1 MKKFVTFLKEEANKP
16 KEIVAYGSIG
26 SRHDIDYPEE
36 NTSTKPLTGYGSI
49 GHRPDVS
56 SNTEHITAYGSIG
69 HHPDVADKGPPN
81 EIQVTSSGIKFHL
94 KEQYNPSVTGSDL
107 LQDMNTR
114 NFRKGTNF
122 LPPKIASRP
131 HHLVYTQQAKEAV
144 GHHHVLNHETMWEGG
159 VGGKDS
165 EILGMHFED
174 KKGIKDVMPH
184 PTIPPKK
191 DPRFGPSGDGGDV
204 DAAEHLHKMRKIDPA
219 KYKGYTSR
227 TDKHIKLGEGA
238 ADYTE
243 ESVDTNQYLFEHHK
257 HPQFMTP
264 KHMQKHLGKHRAIS
278 TKETIEA
285 MDHITRDKRNAA
297 KKNFTVF
304 SGLNHTIGEKIR
316 QTKEG
321 GIVHFPAFTSSSSDF
336 HAAHA
341 FGASKA
347 DDTQDVEYQQ
357 GNMGGAGQKYKPSK
371 FRKELHA
378 HVAVFHLPKGFAK
391 GRYIDGHSNY
401 SHEKEY
407 VLARNLR
414 FKKVKSE
421 HIVHDRIKGDPDIG
435 EDQIEAHTHVHHFVP
450 V

>member
-1 MKKFVTFLKEEANKP
+1 MKEEADKP

-26 SRHDIDYPEE
+26 SRDDIDYPEE
-36 NTSTKPLTGYGSI
+36 NTSSKPLTGYGSI
-49 GHRPDVS
+49 GNRPDVS
-56 SNTEHITAYGSIG
+56 SNTNHITAYGSIG
-69 HHPDVADKGPPN
+69 HHSDVANKGPHN

-107 LQDMNTR
+107 LQDMNTK
-114 NFRKGTNF
+114 NFRRGTEF
-122 LPPKIASRP
+122 LPPKLKLRP
-131 HHLVYTQQAKEAV
+131 HHLVYTQQAEEAI
-144 GHHHVLNHETMWEGG
+144 GHHHALNHESMWEGG
-159 VGGKDS
+159 SDGKDS
-165 EILGMHFED
+165 EILGLHFED
-174 KKGIKDVMPH
+174 RKGIRDVTPH

-191 DPRFGPSGDGGDV
+191 DPRFTSSGKGGLWDV
-204 DAAEHLHKMRKIDPA
+204 EAAEHLHKMRKMDPA
-219 KYKGYTSR
+219 KYKAYTSR
-227 TDKHIKLGEGA
+227 TDKHIKLEEGVS
-238 ADYTE
+238 DYVE
-243 ESVDTNQYLFEHHK
+243 GSSSTNQYLYEHHK
-257 HPQFMTP
+257 HPEFMNP
-264 KHMQKHLGKHRAIS
+264 KHMQKHLGKNGSIRI
-278 TKETIEA
+278 KQTIDA
-285 MDHITRDKRNAA
+285 MDNITKDKRNAA

-321 GIVHFPAFTSSSSDF
+321 GIVHFPAFTSTSSDF

-341 FGASKA
+341 FGSSKA
-347 DDTQDVEYQQ
+347 DDTHDVEYQQ

-371 FRKELHA
+371 FRKELHG

-391 GRYIDGHSNY
+391 GRYINRHSTY
-401 SHEKEY
+401 EHEREY
-407 VLARNLR
+407 VLARNQR